1 MKHTLRRAA
10 FISNVP
16 MNTAIKHPFM
26 VSVISALG
34 LMMLAGPLT
43 AQTFMTLYSF
53 TAVQNATNSDG
64 RVPLGR
70 LNLSQGVLYGTTTY
84 GGYRGNGTIFA
95 VNTDSTGFTNL
106 HSFTALG
113 PIYNTNSDGVNPWA
127 GLIRSGN
134 TLYGTAFRG
143 GVFGSGNV
151 FAIETDG
158 TG

>member
-43 AQTFMTLYSF
+43 AQTFTTLYSF

-70 LNLSQGVLYGTTTY
+70 LNLSQGVLYGTTTE
-84 GGYRGNGTIFA
+84 GGT
-95 VNTDSTGFTNL
+95 
-106 HSFTALG
+106 
-113 PIYNTNSDGVNPWA
+113 
-127 GLIRSGN
+127 
-134 TLYGTAFRG
+134 
-143 GVFGSGNV
+143 FG
-151 FAIETDG
+151 DG
-158 TG
+158 TVFSLKLGSTNFTSLH